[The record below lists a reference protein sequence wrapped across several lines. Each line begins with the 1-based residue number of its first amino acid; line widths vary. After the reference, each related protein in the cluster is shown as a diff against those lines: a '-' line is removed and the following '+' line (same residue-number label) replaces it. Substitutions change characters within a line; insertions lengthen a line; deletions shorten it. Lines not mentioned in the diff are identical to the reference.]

1 MTLLSFLWVLLVLA
15 GAFARPAPTWRATLC
30 RFAGLPVPVPMRAA
44 RAGRRPWLYCSRWSP
59 PGGFSPGRLTQAG
72 PPGSRPPFFAAP
84 SVSVFR
90 LA

>member
-1 MTLLSFLWVLLVLA
+1 MTLLSFLWVLLVPA
-15 GAFARPAPTWRATLC
+15 GALVRPVPTWRATFC
-30 RFAGLPVPVPMRAA
+30 RYAGRPVFAPLRAA
-44 RAGRRPWLYCSRWSP
+44 RAGRRPWSYCFRWSP

-72 PPGSRPPFFAAP
+72 PPGSRPPLFAAP